1 MSTNRILPVY
11 AHRDPDASRVNRAL
25 LDAAA
30 SLSNVTVHNLAERY
44 PDLHIDTEHEQRLL
58 PEHDTIVLQFPFYWY
73 STPAILK
80 EWQDAVFAYGFAY
93 GTNGDKLQ
101 GKKLMVATTTGGP
114 AAAYEAGGYNQFT
127 LSELLRPLQATA
139 NLTGMRYEPIFS
151 VSGTHTLDQAALDR
165 AATAY
170 HARLSSL

>member
-1 MSTNRILPVY
+1 MSQNRILLVY
-11 AHRDPDASRVNRAL
+11 AHRNPGESRVNRVL

-30 SLSNVTVHNLAERY
+30 TLSNVTVHNLAARY
-44 PDLHIDTEHEQRLL
+44 PDLHIDVEHEQRLL
-58 PEHDTIVLQFPFYWY
+58 LEHDTIVLQFPFYWY

-80 EWQDAVFAYGFAY
+80 EWQDAVLAYGFAY
-93 GTNGDKLQ
+93 GTNGNKLR

-114 AAAYEAGGYNQFT
+114 AEAYEAGGYNQFT

-139 NLTGMRYEPIFS
+139 NLTGMCYERIFV
-151 VSGTHTLDQAALDR
+151 VSGVRILDEAALDH

-170 HARLSSL
+170 RARLTAL